1 MLKRVILASVFAAT
15 CALAAA
21 SGQAAPVLSVGSA
34 ISDIGGTFTVQVSIQ
49 DAVNL
54 TSFQFDLS
62 YDPSILSVVGFT
74 DVGTDFD
81 LAATAGGGTLT
92 GLTGFSLPGLL
103 SGVADSMSGAL
114 SGLSGNGV
122 LVDVTFQSLAA
133 GVSPLV
139 LSNAFL
145 TDDNA
150 VLSADNG
157 DFGLQA
163 GQVQVPVP
171 GTLAL
176 LALGL
181 GALGWKRRF
190 VRVAALQLGA
200 MLKSKSLWALM
211 FSLIAVPAL
220 AQTPGPYYAVP
231 SWDQTMACTTAANC
245 PRFVVLSNMGNAA
258 VLDRET
264 GLVWEKSP
272 SATFFPW
279 ASGSDET
286 AADHCNASTVGNRR
300 GWRLPTISELLSLID
315 GDPANTGGTT
325 KLPPGHPFTNLQN
338 SVYWSSTVDVAS
350 FPGDVRVTNLFGGV
364 FPALNFNIFPAWCVR
379 GRQGPGGQ

>member
-1 MLKRVILASVFAAT
+1 QMLKRVILASVFAAT

-21 SGQAAPVLSVGSA
+21 SGQAAPMLSVGSA

-150 VLSADNG
+150 VLS
-157 DFGLQA
+157 
-163 GQVQVPVP
+163 
-171 GTLAL
+171 
-176 LALGL
+176 
-181 GALGWKRRF
+181 
-190 VRVAALQLGA
+190 
-200 MLKSKSLWALM
+200 
-211 FSLIAVPAL
+211 
-220 AQTPGPYYAVP
+220 
-231 SWDQTMACTTAANC
+231 
-245 PRFVVLSNMGNAA
+245 
-258 VLDRET
+258 
-264 GLVWEKSP
+264 
-272 SATFFPW
+272 
-279 ASGSDET
+279 
-286 AADHCNASTVGNRR
+286 
-300 GWRLPTISELLSLID
+300 
-315 GDPANTGGTT
+315 
-325 KLPPGHPFTNLQN
+325 
-338 SVYWSSTVDVAS
+338 
-350 FPGDVRVTNLFGGV
+350 
-364 FPALNFNIFPAWCVR
+364 
-379 GRQGPGGQ
+379 